1 MSTLKVD
8 TIESKTINGD
18 ITVSSPLVGDGSG
31 LTNLPSQTANDFTNT
46 LKTKLDNVEANATAD
61 QTKTDIEALGIDI
74 SGTMSG
80 HIIPGTNSV
89 YDIGSAEYKVRHL
102 FLSDNSLWVGDDHK
116 VTVEG
121 GKKKYKKRKKG
132 IVPAGVQ
139 TFLITSVFADTAALL
154 INFKAQIHDPAPSNE
169 LDPDHADFNP
179 PTSKWQ
185 EFLVLHGHPNK
196 LVDDIY
202 NTATDFDDEKEETDK
217 ATTEGDIVYFDGSVY
232 KRLPLGAE
240 GQVLLANGDG
250 TAPEWGDNGVGGGI
264 GKNYVINGNFD
275 VWQRGTSFTG
285 QTAKAYF
292 ADRWMVSPGLGGTM
306 TVSRQAFTTGQTDVP
321 NDPTYYLSADIT
333 TAGSGSGEFHH
344 KIEDVR
350 TLAGKTIVVSF
361 WVKSSGTPTFYS
373 RTHQNFGSGG
383 TGSGH
388 LTHATTTL
396 STSWQKVTYTTT
408 LGTMSGKTI
417 GANSYLELNWY
428 WANNSTTTA
437 DVYIAQV
444 KIEEGSTATS
454 FEPRSYGEELRDCQR
469 YYEEVTQ
476 IWRASNELTSGV
488 FNATSYYRV
497 TKRTTPSL
505 TSTTFRTDR
514 TSMNSHGFTVNR
526 LDMNGE
532 QYQPATTA
540 PYVYDG
546 LVKADAEL

>member
-18 ITVSSPLVGDGSG
+18 ITVNSPLVGDGSG

-169 LDPDHADFNP
+169 LDPDHVDFNP

-196 LVDDIY
+196 SVDDIY

-217 ATTEGDIVYFDGSVY
+217 ATAEGDIVYFDGSVY
-232 KRLPLGAE
+232 RRLPLGSE

-250 TAPEWGDNGVGGGI
+250 TAPEWADGDRSDFVLLATKTGGAGTYDFASGDGVDHSI
-264 GKNYVINGNFD
+264 
-275 VWQRGTSFTG
+275 
-285 QTAKAYF
+285 
-292 ADRWMVSPGLGGTM
+292 
-306 TVSRQAFTTGQTDVP
+306 
-321 NDPTYYLSADIT
+321 
-333 TAGSGSGEFHH
+333 
-344 KIEDVR
+344 
-350 TLAGKTIVVSF
+350 
-361 WVKSSGTPTFYS
+361 YS
-373 RTHQNFGSGG
+373 
-383 TGSGH
+383 
-388 LTHATTTL
+388 
-396 STSWQKVTYTTT
+396 TYTFE
-408 LGTMSGKTI
+408 LSGV
-417 GANSYLELNWY
+417 YP
-428 WANNSTTTA
+428 STN
-437 DVYIAQV
+437 DQV
-444 KIEEGSTATS
+444 LWMRTSDDDGST
-454 FEPRSYGEELRDCQR
+454 
-469 YYEEVTQ
+469 
-476 IWRASNELTSGV
+476 
-488 FNATSYYRV
+488 
-497 TKRTTPSL
+497 
-505 TSTTFRTDR
+505 
-514 TSMNSHGFTVNR
+514 
-526 LDMNGE
+526 
-532 QYQPATTA
+532 
-540 PYVYDG
+540 
-546 LVKADAEL
+546 